1 MQHGFQR
8 ASLAPSGFAVDAV
21 QVVADRV
28 QILLRSRRPWG
39 ICPSCGSRSR
49 RVQSRYRRRP
59 ADLPLGGRRVELSIL
74 TRRFWC
80 DGVLCG
86 RRIFCERFD
95 DSVLARYSRRT
106 QRLETIVHHLGL
118 ALGGRPAASFADR
131 LMIPVSKDTLLRV
144 VRRRV
149 TAHDDTLTVI
159 GIDDFAFRRGQTY
172 GTIVC
177 DLERRRPVVLLPDRA
192 LNTSRAWLAEHPT
205 ISVVAR
211 DRGGG
216 YGEAIARGL
225 PNAEQVA
232 DRWHLME
239 NSSRAFLDAV
249 GKSMRQIRQA
259 VGSNIVDPK
268 LLTYAERLQ
277 YEGYLRRQE
286 TNEAIKEL
294 SKKGTSIRQ
303 IVRQTGHSRKVVRD
317 VLRGQRFDVFRT
329 RPSSL
334 DSWLPWLNTR
344 WDEGA
349 RYASALWRE
358 MLVQGFPGQRGVVS
372 QWAQRR
378 RLAEKANQSGLA
390 RTPSARVIARL
401 LTTARDDLAKSEA
414 ILVAAIEVNVPEL
427 VVARTTIGEFQSMI
441 RSKTATKLE
450 DWLQAAKLSLV
461 TSFANGVE
469 RDLAAVRNAIISPWS
484 NGQTEGQIT
493 RLKLVK
499 RQMYGRAKLDLLQAG
514 PDSQSLS
521 KSAPEPVLNDNP
533 GSVPGDNQQPMGIQS
548 WIATNSAFQS
558 PNSLSMSVSSAAI
571 TLCR

>member
-192 LNTSRAWLAEHPT
+192 LNTSRAWLAEHPS
-205 ISVVAR
+205 ISIVAR

-225 PNAEQVA
+225 PNADQVA

-317 VLRGQRFDVFRT
+317 VLRGQRIDVFRT

-344 WDEGA
+344 WDEGVRNA
-349 RYASALWRE
+349 LALWRE
-358 MLVQGFPGQRGVVS
+358 MQAQGFPGQSGVVS

-401 LTTARDDLAKSEA
+401 MTTARDDLAKSEA

-469 RDLAAVRNAIISPWS
+469 RDLAAVRSAIISPWS

-499 RQMYGRAKLDLLQAG
+499 RQMYGRAKLDLLQARLIG
-514 PDSQSLS
+514 
-521 KSAPEPVLNDNP
+521 A
-533 GSVPGDNQQPMGIQS
+533 
-548 WIATNSAFQS
+548 
-558 PNSLSMSVSSAAI
+558 
-571 TLCR
+571 R